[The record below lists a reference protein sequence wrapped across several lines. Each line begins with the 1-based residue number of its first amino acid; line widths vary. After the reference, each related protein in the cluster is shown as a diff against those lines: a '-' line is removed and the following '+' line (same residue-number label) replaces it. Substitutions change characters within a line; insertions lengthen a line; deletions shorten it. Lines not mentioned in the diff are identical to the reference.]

1 MRYILTYTETKN
13 GITSMGGSRF
23 NAQSDTEAVK
33 YVKTLLDGKD
43 VTDITLWR
51 RGRFCNTGEGKYLT
65 IEYPGRLP
73 GLE

>member
-13 GITSMGGSRF
+13 GITSMGNSRF
-23 NAQSDTEAVK
+23 NAQSDIEASE

-51 RGRFCNTGEGKYLT
+51 RGDFVML
-65 IEYPGRLP
+65 GR
-73 GLE
+73 ESI

>member
-13 GITSMGGSRF
+13 GITSMGNSRF
-23 NAQSDTEAVK
+23 NAQSDIEASE

-51 RGRFCNTGEGKYLT
+51 RGEFVIL
-65 IEYPGRLP
+65 GR
-73 GLE
+73 ESI